1 MLVAVVTD
9 RSIHRHGWIRPTGTP
24 LRLSGSHCLPAVHF
38 QRDRQDMNMHK
49 IQHTLQN
56 LLLMTAAVSLIS
68 IGGQALAATAEDLNH
83 DATQALQ
90 LLPFAHQA
98 PAHAGLPQCAAA
110 EPKPLTD
117 KE

>member
-1 MLVAVVTD
+1 
-9 RSIHRHGWIRPTGTP
+9 
-24 LRLSGSHCLPAVHF
+24 
-38 QRDRQDMNMHK
+38 MHK

-98 PAHAGLPQCAAA
+98 RAHAGLPQRAAA
-110 EPKPLTD
+110 GSKPLTD